1 MAQYPKSSIIG
12 VWKMAGNVK
21 VLLSGGASRNYGSTL
36 AEKFNSSPI
45 AEFGTSAPLAAIQC
59 YRQAR

>member
-1 MAQYPKSSIIG
+1 MIAQNYNRST
-12 VWKMAGNVK
+12 NVAMEHNGK

-36 AEKFNSSPI
+36 AQKFNSSPI

>member
-1 MAQYPKSSIIG
+1 MSSRS
-12 VWKMAGNVK
+12 KMAYNGK

-36 AEKFNSSPI
+36 VQKLNSSSI

-59 YRQAR
+59 YRQAFKQN